1 VAAYVLE
8 NSLVLL
14 HPFMPFLTEYIYKL
28 VTEEESIMLAQ
39 WKKVNCDF
47 ASEKGQ
53 LDEVIELISLIRN
66 IRGEYNIAP
75 SKELTA
81 FVKTDRAEVKQSFEA
96 NKAMILNIA
105 RLEKIE
111 MTDSTVDKA
120 ASNISTGFEVFIPL
134 EGLVDFEAEIQK
146 LNKELKKLEKD
157 HNIFGG
163 KLKNENY
170 LANAK
175 PEIIEKDK
183 AKFAE
188 IDEKLTKV
196 KETIERLSGLC

>member
-1 VAAYVLE
+1 
-8 NSLVLL
+8 
-14 HPFMPFLTEYIYKL
+14 
-28 VTEEESIMLAQ
+28 
-39 WKKVNCDF
+39 
-47 ASEKGQ
+47 
-53 LDEVIELISLIRN
+53 
-66 IRGEYNIAP
+66 
-75 SKELTA
+75 
-81 FVKTDRAEVKQSFEA
+81 
-96 NKAMILNIA
+96 MILNIA